1 MNPEMAY
8 PAPVPSSIYRPK
20 KLPRVIRRQLPVVRL
35 MAVIVLAGVL
45 ALAITWRNLVN
56 ERLTL
61 DVGLQR
67 SRTEVLQ
74 KEIQQLEGQ
83 IKVESAYG
91 RIAKWALEK
100 RGWRAATERVA
111 TVTISE
117 SALSPAAKEEAGLL
131 GVIHDERS
139 APTPRP

>member
-1 MNPEMAY
+1 MAY

-35 MAVIVLAGVL
+35 VAII
-45 ALAITWRNLVN
+45 ALGGIFAIAITWRNLTN

-67 SRTEVLQ
+67 AQMITMK

-83 IKVESAYG
+83 IKVEASYN

-100 RGWRAATERVA
+100 RGWRVSENSVHPFVLPEDALTEK
-111 TVTISE
+111 
-117 SALSPAAKEEAGLL
+117 AKEEARLL
-131 GVIHDERS
+131 GVLAHEQPD
-139 APTPRP
+139 AKQQP